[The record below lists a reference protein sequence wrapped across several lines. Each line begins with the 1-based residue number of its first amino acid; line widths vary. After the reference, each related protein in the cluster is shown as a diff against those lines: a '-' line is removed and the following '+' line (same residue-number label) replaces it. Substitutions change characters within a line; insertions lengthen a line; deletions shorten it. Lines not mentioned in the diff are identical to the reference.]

1 MQSATLNPLLLSV
14 AMLAVFALLWGG
26 IRTLKAD
33 RTRGVLMMVTAAV
46 ILGNLLIWSL

>member
-14 AMLAVFALLWGG
+14 AMLGVFALLWGG

-33 RTRGVLMMVTAAV
+33 RTRGVLMMVAAAV